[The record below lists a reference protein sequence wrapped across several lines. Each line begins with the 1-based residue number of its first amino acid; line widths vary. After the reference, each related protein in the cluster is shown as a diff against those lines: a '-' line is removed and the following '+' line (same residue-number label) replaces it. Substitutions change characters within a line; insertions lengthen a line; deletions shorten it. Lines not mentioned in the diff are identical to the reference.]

1 AGGPAMHEKIF
12 RDPVHDFITVRDPLL
27 VRLIDTPEFQRLR
40 RLRQLGTAAGTYHG
54 AEHSR
59 FGHCLG
65 AMHVMGKVLQRLR
78 EAGAPGVDE
87 ELERLGRAAALLH
100 DIGHGPFSHGLERV
114 ITPSKG
120 HEQWTRAILSG
131 PSGVR
136 EVLES
141 AGSGFADQVQRVLTG
156 ELPPALR
163 WLHHLVAGQLDVD
176 RMDYL
181 LRDALYTGAAYG
193 RFDLER
199 LINTLLWV
207 DGQVVFSYKG
217 IPTAEEYVLARHYM
231 YWQVYFHKT
240 TRAQDLLLQAA
251 WRRARELLHE
261 GRLRPGLE
269 VPPSLE
275 GFLRD
280 GDGSLEAYLAIDDH
294 DVVCAL
300 KQWQHA
306 ADPILADLAGRFL
319 HRRLLKPLLRQPR
332 PAIPDAWVAEAREV
346 CRRRGWNPDYYCLV
360 DRTSDI
366 AYDYYT
372 EAAAAAPARPPLMAV
387 DEFGRLR
394 ELSRVSEVIRA
405 LATRPRSGAN
415 LYVPEECREEILQR
429 VRHGE

>member
-1 AGGPAMHEKIF
+1 MREKIF

-27 VRLIDTPEFQRLR
+27 VQLVDTPELQRLR
-40 RLRQLGTAAGTYHG
+40 RIRQLGTASATYHG

-65 AMHVMGKVLQRLR
+65 AMHVMAKVLGRLR
-78 EAGAPGVDE
+78 QRDPGIVDE
-87 ELERLGRAAALLH
+87 RLERLACAAALLH

-114 ITPSKG
+114 ITPSRG
-120 HEQWTRAILSG
+120 HEHWTRAILSG
-131 PSGVR
+131 PSQVH

-141 AGSGFADQVQRVLTG
+141 YEPGFSGAVLRVLTG
-156 ELPPALR
+156 DLPDGQR

-181 LRDALYTGAAYG
+181 LRDALFTGAVYG

-199 LINTLLWV
+199 LINTLMLV

-240 TRAQDLLLQAA
+240 TRAQELLLQAI
-251 WRRARELLHE
+251 WRRAKELYAT
-261 GRLRPGLE
+261 GGLGTGPD

-275 GFLRD
+275 PFLRD
-280 GDGSLEAYLAIDDH
+280 GDGTLEAYLAIDDH
-294 DVVCAL
+294 DVLYAF
-300 KQWQHA
+300 KRWQYA
-306 ADPILADLAGRFL
+306 RDAILADLSARFL
-319 HRRLLKPLLRQPR
+319 HRRLPKPLFRQPR
-332 PAIPDAWVAEAREV
+332 PTIPDEWVAVAKQV
-346 CRRRGWNPDYYCLV
+346 CSRRGWNPEYYCLL

-366 AYDYYT
+366 PYDYYT
-372 EAAAAAPARPPLMAV
+372 EGVAAITHPPLLAV
-387 DEFGRLR
+387 DEFGELK
-394 ELSRVSEVIRA
+394 ELSKVSEVIRA

-415 LYVPEECREEILQR
+415 LYVPEDCRSEILQR
-429 VRHGE
+429 VRDGG